1 MSEVDKETIEIFKK
15 YDIDE
20 SKFLE
25 IGEIQKLLKD
35 ISNEAGI
42 HCPGEK
48 EISTIFNE
56 YDVNKDGLI
65 SYSEFIKMY
74 ADLKKMAKKS

>member
-1 MSEVDKETIEIFKK
+1 MSEVDKETIEIVKK
-15 YDIDE
+15 YAIDE

-74 ADLKKMAKKS
+74 ADLKKMADES